1 MFSFQILSSISVRRC
16 LRKPVVNP
24 AEDEASKEAASS
36 RNLPHAADE
45 EDSVEGQLRQPG
57 KFLRVPPM
65 LPQEA
70 SRHITNPSSK
80 GGQGSIRSRAASSS
94 PREEPAQV
102 GATGQETARE
112 EPTSAADYPR
122 YQELLAL
129 LQIRLNTG
137 APSDNSATAAQSSA
151 ASSSDA
157 RSTHQLTET
166 GFRTVFD
173 YININ
178 NLLRP
183 SIAALKIPV
192 KEVTA
197 SRRADYESVARI
209 VEQHRSMQ
217 ELSTTTTQ
225 RIHNLGVLMTR
236 ADPLQF
242 RYTVLMGWIHEL
254 VHSIALLNDYTYQ
267 LNHIT
272 VPRLLDWADDRD
284 YFRATLQLFRVTERT
299 ISDVIQFASAVVAH
313 AIRMIRV
320 VEAHQLLLVL
330 HGGVGVITNDDQQYA
345 VDSSLPI
352 PEPISTN
359 RFRIEETLQW
369 WSENYSNALMVA
381 VTDGYL
387 RTHSVDQFL

>member
-1 MFSFQILSSISVRRC
+1 
-16 LRKPVVNP
+16 
-24 AEDEASKEAASS
+24 
-36 RNLPHAADE
+36 
-45 EDSVEGQLRQPG
+45 
-57 KFLRVPPM
+57 M
-65 LPQEA
+65 LP
-70 SRHITNPSSK
+70 SLD
-80 GGQGSIRSRAASSS
+80 G
-94 PREEPAQV
+94 PRGCPQV

-112 EPTSAADYPR
+112 DPTSAADYPR

-129 LQIRLNTG
+129 LQIRLNSG
-137 APSDNSATAAQSSA
+137 APSDYSATAAQSSA

-192 KEVTA
+192 KEVTS

-209 VEQHRSMQ
+209 VELLRSMQ

-225 RIHNLGVLMTR
+225 RFHNLGVLMTR

-272 VPRLLDWADDRD
+272 VPRL
-284 YFRATLQLFRVTERT
+284 
-299 ISDVIQFASAVVAH
+299 
-313 AIRMIRV
+313 
-320 VEAHQLLLVL
+320 
-330 HGGVGVITNDDQQYA
+330 
-345 VDSSLPI
+345 
-352 PEPISTN
+352 
-359 RFRIEETLQW
+359 
-369 WSENYSNALMVA
+369 
-381 VTDGYL
+381 
-387 RTHSVDQFL
+387 